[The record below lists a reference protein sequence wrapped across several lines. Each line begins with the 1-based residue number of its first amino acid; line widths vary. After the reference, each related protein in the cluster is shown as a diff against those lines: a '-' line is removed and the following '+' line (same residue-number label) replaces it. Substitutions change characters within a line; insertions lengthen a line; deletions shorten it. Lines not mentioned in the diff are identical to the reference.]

1 MTLLTRPD
9 GGVDPRSNY
18 NLNLAAE
25 TCVAICGGKTEHT
38 AAVMVYL
45 GARFDNLAAHT
56 RKRCAKLAER
66 YGCGKSG
73 CVDCVGG
80 AIAAEIHKMED
91 CHAGIFGV
99 K

>member
-56 RKRCAKLAER
+56 RERCARWHDDEVKARSLSLDEEAVHKE
-66 YGCGKSG
+66 S
-73 CVDCVGG
+73 
-80 AIAAEIHKMED
+80 AAALRKMED
-91 CHAGIFGV
+91 
-99 K
+99 